1 MYYYSTM
8 MTKYSKKTWKATAML
23 SVNNQSSMK
32 IPYSFQLSQQ
42 DYSWTKQSAR
52 VILNLIQTFAPPPP
66 PPQQQQTNMHTH
78 KQQQTTTNQPNNLP
92 PYHLHFPPQKTPAT
106 ALYFM

>member
-1 MYYYSTM
+1 
-8 MTKYSKKTWKATAML
+8 ML

-32 IPYSFQLSQQ
+32 IPYSFQLSQLQ
-42 DYSWTKQSAR
+42 QVYSWTKQSACI
-52 VILNLIQTFAPPPP
+52 ILNLIQTFAPPP

-78 KQQQTTTNQPNNLP
+78 KQQTTSNQPNNLP

-106 ALYFM
+106 ALSFM